1 VARLITVEG
10 IDGAC
15 AATALRTALALSA
28 ATGQGFETRKI
39 RAGEIRTGLLP
50 EDLSVIRALTMATH
64 ARVGGVFEGSPDLR
78 FEPGAVSAGQFDF
91 DIGTAGT
98 ATDVILSV
106 APVLAGAS
114 LESLVRVC
122 GSTHAAHG
130 RSAHFLER
138 HATALLALTGLDQ
151 RCALQKVGFFPKGGG
166 EMSVRVQPRRPV
178 GPMDL
183 TERGSL
189 QAIRGVALACR
200 LKGNVARRMSHAAR
214 GVLWEQRRLESQWT
228 TLDADGATPGSFVQ
242 MELVFER
249 SRAAFGLLG
258 NRGVRAEIL
267 AARLAR
273 ACLRFLEGDGAVDP
287 ASAEQLV
294 LPAALAGQPARV
306 STSEVTPD
314 LQAAVGAAAQFG
326 IVASSWGRTGG
337 AGGFLIERP
346 GTPRALDNP
355 PGPQ

>member
-1 VARLITVEG
+1 VGRLIPVDG

-39 RAGEIRTGLLP
+39 RASEIRTGLLP
-50 EDLSVIRALTMATH
+50 QDLSVIRALTMATQ

-78 FEPGAVSAGQFDF
+78 FEPGAIGAGQFDF

-98 ATDVILSV
+98 VVDVV
-106 APVLAGAS
+106 QAMAPVLAGSAE
-114 LESLVRVC
+114 ESVVRIF
-122 GSTHAAHG
+122 GSTHAPSG

-138 HATALLALTGLDQ
+138 HWAALLSPAGLDL
-151 RCALQKVGFFPKGGG
+151 RCAVQKVGFYPKGGG
-166 EMSVRVQPRRPV
+166 EMTVRVQPRRPA
-178 GPMDL
+178 GPIEL
-183 TERGSL
+183 TDRGPL
-189 QAIRGVALACR
+189 RAIRGIALACR
-200 LKGNVARRMSHAAR
+200 LKGDVARRMSHTAR

-228 TLDADGATPGSFVQ
+228 TLDAPGATPGSFIQ

-258 NRGVRAEIL
+258 SRGVRADVL

-273 ACLRFLEGDGAVDP
+273 TCLQFLEGEGAVDP
-287 ASAEQLV
+287 ASAEQLL
-294 LPAALAGQPARV
+294 LPAALAGTTARV
-306 STSEVTPD
+306 STSEITPD
-314 LQAAVGAAAQFG
+314 LEASVAMAGHFG
-326 IVASSWGRTGG
+326 VVARCWGRSGG

-346 GTPRALDNP
+346 
-355 PGPQ
+355 